1 MNFQNWSTFQ
11 HHNKSFHPLFFMHSF
26 NNFFGDFHQE
36 NQKETS
42 LFVPLVDI
50 LLLELLSAHFHL
62 TSSLLINVSDFELQ
76 WCQAV
81 Q

>member
-1 MNFQNWSTFQ
+1 MNFQNWSTLQ
-11 HHNKSFHPLFFMHSF
+11 HNNKSFHPLFFMHSF

-50 LLLELLSAHFHL
+50 LLLEVLSAHFYL
-62 TSSLLINVSDFELQ
+62 SSPLLSDVFDFELQ